1 MLSKECEKYLCNEV
15 CVRLSKGGLYDY
27 SALMSE
33 LGYVEKNKDEKELEY
48 KGVQLPWCGKVIDG
62 NCECLKQNSGLY
74 TQCMKKKEK
83 GEEVCKS
90 CKVSIERNGGS
101 SVYGTVKDRL
111 SCGLMDYKDPRGK
124 KCVRYL
130 TVMNRLN
137 ISREEA
143 ELSARSLGWEIDEIN
158 FESSVG
164 KRGRPRKERV
174 EEEKKEVEKK
184 KRGRPRKSKE
194 VVSSNVGED
203 LIASLMTECIEEVC
217 NDVVEEEEEEE
228 TSVEKFEYDGKIY
241 LRSGVNM
248 LFDIDSHEAVGM
260 WNESEKKIDDLDE
273 EE

>member
-1 MLSKECEKYLCNEV
+1 MLSKECEKQLCNEV
-15 CVRLSKGGLYDY
+15 CIRLSKGGLYDY
-27 SALMSE
+27 SELMME
-33 LGYVEKNKDEKELEY
+33 LGYGESKDNEVK
-48 KGVQLPWCGKVIDG
+48 KSVMLPWCGKVIEG
-62 NCECLKQNSGLY
+62 NCESLKYNSGLY
-74 TQCMKKKEK
+74 TQCVKKKEE
-83 GEEVCKS
+83 GIEVCMS
-90 CKVSIERNGGS
+90 CKESIERNGGS

-111 SCGLMDYKDPRGK
+111 SCGLLDYKGPSGK

-130 TVMNRLN
+130 SIMKREK
-137 ISREEA
+137 ISREDA
-143 ELSARSLGWEIDEIN
+143 EMAARDMGWEIDIEQ

-174 EEEKKEVEKK
+174 ESDVIEKK

-203 LIASLMTECIEEVC
+203 LIASLMIECGSEVSE
-217 NDVVEEEEEEE
+217 VEVEEEEE
-228 TSVEKFEYDGKIY
+228 TSVEKFEYDGKMY

-260 WNESEKKIDDLDE
+260 WNESDNKIDDLE